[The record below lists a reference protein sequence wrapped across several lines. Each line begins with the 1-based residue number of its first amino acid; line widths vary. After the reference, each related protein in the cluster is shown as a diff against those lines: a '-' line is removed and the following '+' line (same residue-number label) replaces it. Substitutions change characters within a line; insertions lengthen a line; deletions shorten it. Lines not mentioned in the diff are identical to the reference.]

1 MWTKTCVLKRIRFIA
16 KRCVSCPWTDRN
28 VAHCLAARLLPAN
41 QSKPIGHFLSADLV
55 SSNGHIAD
63 LCAIILL
70 NLCMQ
75 TITITQIKLDLLR
88 FFKDKSAEWSDTED
102 EFKNQY
108 EHTEI
113 EETYD
118 WIMNNGWFE
127 KGDDQRGYKL
137 NFKGK
142 SILEQIEGEKER
154 KDKRELEVIEAQINK
169 TWWDRS
175 IDNGQKILNIIFVG
189 IGLLVAI
196 LTYNQVQKSNDIKEL
211 QERVSKDS
219 LKFSTTLR
227 DLKNQVARHDSML
240 QSNRET
246 FERLDSVIYSSSL
259 VKNLNVDKQAKK
271 K

>member
-1 MWTKTCVLKRIRFIA
+1 
-16 KRCVSCPWTDRN
+16 
-28 VAHCLAARLLPAN
+28 
-41 QSKPIGHFLSADLV
+41 
-55 SSNGHIAD
+55 
-63 LCAIILL
+63 
-70 NLCMQ
+70 MQ